1 MVVVEDLLRVLV
13 VLLVVVQ
20 EEVVMETRDHLEVL
34 PQDMEMVAVVLLE
47 VHLVET
53 TDQVDQVQEV

>member
-1 MVVVEDLLRVLV
+1 MVVVVDLLRVLV

-34 PQDMEMVAVVLLE
+34 LVVMEMAEVVLLE

-53 TDQVDQVQEV
+53 TDQVDQDQEV